1 MPVPDHLKTSR
12 ELAFRAV
19 WWQAAVALLSGLMAW
34 ALAGAD
40 AGVAAAVGASSLVLG
55 NAAMAQMSLGGGIL
69 PPRGAY
75 ARLLIGAIL
84 KWLLVFGVWVGAM
97 AVLKKAPLAA
107 LLGLLATMAVHPIVI
122 IFGAKVKR
130 ER

>member
-1 MPVPDHLKTSR
+1 VHVPDHLKTSR

-19 WWQAAVALLSGLMAW
+19 RWQTAAALLSGLAGW
-34 ALAGAD
+34 AVTGAD
-40 AGVAAAVGASSLVLG
+40 AGLAASIGGFSLVLG
-55 NAAMAQMSLGGGIL
+55 NAAMAQMSLGGGIQ
-69 PPRGAY
+69 PPRGAF

-84 KWLLVFGVWVGAM
+84 KWLLVVGVWVGAM

-107 LLGLLATMAVHPIVI
+107 LLGLLATMAVHPIAI